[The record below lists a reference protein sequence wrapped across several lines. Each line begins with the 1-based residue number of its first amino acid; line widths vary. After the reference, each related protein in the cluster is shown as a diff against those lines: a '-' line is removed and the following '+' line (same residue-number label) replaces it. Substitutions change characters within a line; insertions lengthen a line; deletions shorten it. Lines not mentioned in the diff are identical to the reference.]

1 MEKIKLKIS
10 DRSCQHGVKTGI
22 NALTEG
28 IQRAEV
34 DPRKGEAVVHFDPLR
49 ITTANVMKVVS
60 KIGFE
65 AVGKPDLY
73 RYGKNKRVI

>member
-10 DRSCQHGVKTGI
+10 DRSCQHCVKTGI
-22 NALTEG
+22 DALTEPEG

-34 DPRKGEAVVHFDPLR
+34 DPCKGEAVVHFDPLR

-65 AVGKPDLY
+65 AVGKTGSLPLGL
-73 RYGKNKRVI
+73 R

>member
-10 DRSCQHGVKTGI
+10 DRSCQHCVKTGI
-22 NALTEG
+22 DALAELEG

-34 DPRKGEAVVHFDPLR
+34 DPHKGEAVLHFDPLR

-65 AVGKPDLY
+65 AVGKTGSSSL
-73 RYGKNKRVI
+73 GLK